1 MISARIVTRSGP
13 ALRQVHEVADVLD
26 AHVDEQHVTI
36 KRRQGDRIVF
46 ASRIVVSVEFLGG
59 PL

>member
-1 MISARIVTRSGP
+1 MISARIVTRDGV
-13 ALRQVHEVADVLD
+13 LRQVHEVADVLD

-36 KRRQGDRIVF
+36 KRRKGDRIVF
-46 ASRIVVSVEFLGG
+46 ASRIVSSVELFGG

>member
-1 MISARIVTRSGP
+1 MITARILTRSGP
-13 ALRQVHEVADVLD
+13 GLSQVHEVADVLD

-36 KRRQGDRIVF
+36 KRRKGDRIVF
-46 ASRIVVSVEFLGG
+46 ASRIVVSVELLGG

>member
-1 MISARIVTRSGP
+1 MISARIVTRDGL
-13 ALRQVHEVADVLD
+13 LRQVHEVADVLD

-36 KRRQGDRIVF
+36 KRRKGDRIVF
-46 ASRIVVSVEFLGG
+46 ASRIVVRVEFLGG